1 MSQIAFIGLG
11 NMGGPMSANLV
22 KAGHDVRGFDIVP
35 SKVERAAAQGV
46 VAAHSNTDAAENAD
60 VVFTMLPTGR
70 EVREVLVEKDKLL
83 ERVGSETIVVD
94 TSTTDLKSTELIH
107 EHAVSHGVSLLDS
120 PVSGGMAGA
129 ENATLTFM
137 VGGNPEVI
145 EGLKPIFL
153 AMGKNVVNAGGAS
166 AGQAVKV
173 CNNMLLGISMIGACE
188 AIALG
193 EAAGVDHKVLFD
205 VISTSTGNCW
215 SMNVNCPIPGMVE
228 TSPANKA
235 YNPGFTANLMLK
247 DLTLAQEAASK
258 TGVATQMGEHA
269 RVLYDQFCRDRNG
282 ELDFSAM
289 VQMVR
294 DRDRD

>member
-153 AMGKNVVNAGGAS
+153 VMGKNVVNAGKAS